1 MAQNDRTPEQL
12 PQKPP
17 SPSEAPRREV
27 DDFLDRADKARA
39 VQQKRNKPL
48 GEQILG
54 ILKKLS
60 SPDVPPAE
68 PVLEALAGETQ
79 IAPVDRDILHDI
91 AKPQPRAPKAPDTFI
106 SDLQEAAAQ
115 GAQLGEQDKIRKDA
129 QAAKDIRD
137 RRDMAEDLQTEGY
150 PIFSKIVSP
159 DVDHSPAPVPER
171 GTTQFAKNLE
181 AVAQQGA
188 AEGAAAKAQREAEE
202 AAAAALAEA
211 QRQAENAEVRRKI
224 DSAGFKIP
232 GLPENATEDEKR
244 AARTAYVKQMMDDP
258 AEGLKQATWQRE
270 QDQTVL
276 DGSPQGQV
284 KRDPVTGEII
294 NPYKSAEAEPVY
306 VPRVDALTAELRQR
320 EPWELT
326 DRERRQIE
334 PGLALP
340 LISSRAEQA
349 ELFGFDVADAS
360 NWPGGEREMKAF
372 QKAMAEA
379 IYYFDQ
385 TVATPANERNEN
397 QKLDLYLTNPKTEG
411 GGISRYKYFRNNHKM
426 PIMKAVHAGVD
437 QALLSHGPSEMAN
450 DKLRGLMI
458 TALETRVRIKR
469 IEAEI
474 SKLKIELAQQKA
486 NADKEPADK
495 KDGFKSIV
503 ERRQKTLSS
512 MHEEL
517 AKQQKNSTELAA
529 QLVKA
534 RAEVDTEQR
543 KRRIDSREGVVS
555 LDPLTGELVKKAPGY
570 SEPIMQLQTPEAAP
584 PTPSVPEAPV
594 VAAVSAPEAKP
605 DAPPS
610 PEPPKKPESNEKE
623 PAPKGEFV
631 SAGES
636 HRGGR
641 PDAADEDAIFSGS
654 GLHLGEIGGTK
665 DKIVSNGHER
675 AAYLATILHELDM
688 PDVTAESIQATWDK
702 IEQLKKEG
710 EIGSLDIVLDGM
722 GGHGAGE
729 IASSI
734 GMFAIVQEV
743 ANVASTEGN
752 QLNGETVRGA
762 MTKANELIKKY
773 NEKKG
778 SNSGATAIVALT
790 TPDGRTILGSA
801 GDARAYRIEPDGT
814 TAMITRDH
822 SFVFRSMIAGITEP
836 SGIFKDPN
844 KSNLYR
850 ALDGKLSPDE
860 IEIYEGD
867 DYNMQVGEKMVLVC
881 DGVWESVFNE
891 ERGGLTATTDETL
904 KDIDTEF
911 QRENALLDLQFPNPE
926 QYADKAAARE
936 QLHMKYQGEIMKRIL
951 LAGHENDS
959 PAEMAKHLTRE
970 TAGMIAG
977 DNISAVVV
985 ERNTPPPPAAETAAT
1000 PTEAPDW
1007 LTSTERVTADG
1018 PTTGANPETTT
1029 AGTSPAEASTGQ
1041 PTEAETEV
1049 DTKTSEQEANEREAA
1064 VTQELVERKYKATAA
1079 VAFSQM
1085 LDGLHSLGQ
1094 ENSSYLREVK
1104 NQIEPKEK
1112 DNEAFKKATAKVLDT
1127 RIRNTMSLERR
1138 KQVMDYALINIAQ
1151 ETDPE
1156 KRKELAAEAKATA
1169 ESVIKAWKGTATRLA
1184 QERTQVTEATS
1195 ETELEGDGIRL
1206 PGEPAT
1212 LTDQAEI
1219 LNKQVLAAE
1228 AAMET
1233 ELLKQQTEF
1242 NNAIDALVNID
1253 ETVLA
1258 EKQAARE
1265 DTRTAA
1271 EIAAEIALL
1280 SQTLEKQLDKEGLT
1294 GEDRENARKSIIDL
1308 LKSTRMRA
1316 PILITAVVV
1325 MGVLGIMT
1333 KGAAGGRRGGG
1344 IF

>member
-1 MAQNDRTPEQL
+1 MPNEPGLNVLRTDTSLPDGARQEQRNQKVADMMARTNENITQAGINLDDQRVEAQQPKVTRVPGEQSLIGNVVRGITSPDQLL
-12 PQKPP
+12 PQHKLP
-17 SPSEAPRREV
+17 EAGTS
-27 DDFLDRADKARA
+27 DFIKGLEKAAEEGR
-39 VQQKRNKPL
+39 QL
-48 GEQILG
+48 GQ
-54 ILKKLS
+54 
-60 SPDVPPAE
+60 
-68 PVLEALAGETQ
+68 
-79 IAPVDRDILHDI
+79 
-91 AKPQPRAPKAPDTFI
+91 
-106 SDLQEAAAQ
+106 QEARQ
-115 GAQLGEQDKIRKDA
+115 RELD
-129 QAAKDIRD
+129 
-137 RRDMAEDLQTEGY
+137 DM
-150 PIFSKIVSP
+150 
-159 DVDHSPAPVPER
+159 R
-171 GTTQFAKNLE
+171 
-181 AVAQQGA
+181 AQQ
-188 AEGAAAKAQREAEE
+188 EAE
-202 AAAAALAEA
+202 AE
-211 QRQAENAEVRRKI
+211 RVRLDAEIREKI
-224 DSAGFKIP
+224 QKAGFKIP

-244 AARTAYVKQMMDDP
+244 AARTAYVRQMMDDT

-270 QDQTVL
+270 QEQTIL
-276 DGSPQGQV
+276 DGTPQGQV
-284 KRDPVTGEII
+284 KRDDEGGFI
-294 NPYKSAEAEPVY
+294 NPYKIAEAEPVY

-326 DRERRQIE
+326 DRERKQIE

-360 NWPGGEREMKAF
+360 NWPGGEREMRAF

-379 IYYFDQ
+379 IDYFDQ

-426 PIMKAVHAGVD
+426 PIMEAVRAGVD

-486 NADKEPADK
+486 NADKEPTYK
-495 KDGFKSIV
+495 QDGFKSIV
-503 ERRQKTLSS
+503 ERRRKTLTK
-512 MHEEL
+512 MREEL

-529 QLVKA
+529 QLVKV
-534 RAEVDTEQR
+534 RAEVDTEKR

-555 LDPLTGELVKKAPGY
+555 LDPVTGELVKKAPGY
-570 SEPIMQLQTPEAAP
+570 SEPVNQTRTPEATP
-584 PTPSVPEAPV
+584 PPPSIPEAPV
-594 VAAVSAPEAKP
+594 VAAVPAPEATP

-610 PEPPKKPESNEKE
+610 PEPPKKPESTERE

-665 DKIVSNGHER
+665 DKIVSDGHER
-675 AAYLATILHELDM
+675 AAHLATILHELDM

-710 EIGSLDIVLDGM
+710 KIGSLDIVLDGM

-734 GMFAIVQEV
+734 GMFAIVHEV
-743 ANVASTEGN
+743 ANVASIEGN

-822 SFVFRSMIAGITEP
+822 SFVFRSMIAGMTEP

-911 QRENALLDLQFPNPE
+911 QRENALLDQQFPNPD

-985 ERNTPPPPAAETAAT
+985 ERNTPPPPATETAPAANAG
-1000 PTEAPDW
+1000 EADAHIPDW
-1007 LTSTERVTADG
+1007 LKDTTRVTADDAIIG
-1018 PTTGANPETTT
+1018 RPVASDAPRAIPEEIAEINRQAAEPTHEPGE
-1029 AGTSPAEASTGQ
+1029 
-1041 PTEAETEV
+1041 PTEAAATTEATTGIEQSTADEREQAITKDTVEIKCLVSIVGTARLMTASIDKIGAVNGEYIKSIETNVKPLEKKNRPFDDRIKDV
-1049 DTKTSEQEANEREAA
+1049 SSEQQRLKDLNVDGITEQIVALSL
-1064 VTQELVERKYKATAA
+1064 ELV
-1079 VAFSQM
+1079 
-1085 LDGLHSLGQ
+1085 
-1094 ENSSYLREVK
+1094 
-1104 NQIEPKEK
+1104 
-1112 DNEAFKKATAKVLDT
+1112 
-1127 RIRNTMSLERR
+1127 
-1138 KQVMDYALINIAQ
+1138 Q
-1151 ETDPE
+1151 ETDPDA
-1156 KRKELAAEAKATA
+1156 RKAKGESAKKKISSIHKALNVRIGKLREARAAATQQA
-1169 ESVIKAWKGTATRLA
+1169 
-1184 QERTQVTEATS
+1184 S
-1195 ETELEGDGIRL
+1195 ETTINDDQFDVTDTAKTIR
-1206 PGEPAT
+1206 EQVDIH
-1212 LTDQAEI
+1212 DQEAYTTEQFI
-1219 LNKQVLAAE
+1219 LDKLNAQYAD
-1228 AAMET
+1228 AM
-1233 ELLKQQTEF
+1233 K
-1242 NNAIDALVNID
+1242 AVDDLVNID

-1271 EIAAEIALL
+1271 EIASEAALL
-1280 SQTLEKQLDKEGLT
+1280 SRDLEILLDKEGLT
-1294 GEDRENARKSIIDL
+1294 GEERENARKGIIDL
-1308 LKSTRMRA
+1308 LKNTRMKA
-1316 PILITAVVV
+1316 PLLIAAVVV